1 MNYTIGDFLIR
12 LKNAY
17 MAHRNE
23 TNVPYAK
30 TVLAVGKILAEEG
43 YIKEI
48 KDTEVDGRKALL
60 AKLSYTNR
68 MPSLLDVEIISKPS
82 FRVYVTSSET
92 KKLLRNMGTHIIST
106 NEGIVS
112 ARTAAKKNLGGELIC
127 HVI

>member
-17 MAHRNE
+17 MAHRTE
-23 TNVPYAK
+23 TQVPYAK
-30 TVLAVGKILAEEG
+30 TVMAVGKILAEEG

-48 KDTEVDGRKALL
+48 TNTEVDGKKALV

-68 MPSLLDVEIISKPS
+68 QPSMLDVEIISKPS
-82 FRVYVTSSET
+82 FRVYVTNTEA

-106 NEGIVS
+106 NQGIIT